1 MKINICLNKQSS
13 FKNILAQVCVC
24 ICAIMYMYVNVKVCV
39 GVREHACMCL
49 CMKVR
54 GKRWVSSSGT
64 SSTFLEEESLSGLE
78 FISWSRLAG
87 QQALES
93 IRSPLPLLWNYNY
106 IYFYVGS
113 GDQTQVLGKYFVN

>member
-1 MKINICLNKQSS
+1 MKVNICLNKQSS

-24 ICAIMYMYVNVKVCV
+24 IYAFVYMYVNVKVCI
-39 GVREHACMCL
+39 GVRVHACMCL
-49 CMKVR
+49 CLKVR
-54 GKRWVSSSGT
+54 RKLWVSFSGT
-64 SSTFLEEESLSGLE
+64 SSTFFEKESLTGLE
-78 FISWSRLAG
+78 FFSWSRLAG

-93 IRSPLPLLWNYNY
+93 IWSPLPLFWNYNY